1 MANERCVL
9 AESMWSVEQARAALN
24 EAVALGLLIDVC
36 RCLAPVAPADRNLH
50 GDCGAEEGAEAI

>member
-1 MANERCVL
+1 VL